1 MDLGSSP
8 TEIVERAMDSREL
21 KHILKQYKREDLV
34 LKVVGREEYM
44 LKEKRISSYKVWVY
58 LYQLLCRSDKVCTH
72 MLKINNN
79 NPVYIYMKINSI
91 R

>member
-21 KHILKQYKREDLV
+21 RHILKAYKRDDLV

-44 LKEKRISSYKVWVY
+44 LKEKRISCYKVRPTRW
-58 LYQLLCRSDKVCTH
+58 LLPYDQRYSGTAV
-72 MLKINNN
+72 LG
-79 NPVYIYMKINSI
+79 
-91 R
+91 

>member
-21 KHILKQYKREDLV
+21 KHLLMGYRCDDLV

-44 LKEKRISSYKVWVY
+44 LKEKRLSSYKV
-58 LYQLLCRSDKVCTH
+58 LL
-72 MLKINNN
+72 
-79 NPVYIYMKINSI
+79 
-91 R
+91 

>member
-21 KHILKQYKREDLV
+21 NHLLKNYRREDLV

-44 LKEKRISSYKVWVY
+44 LKEKRLSSYKVHTCISV
-58 LYQLLCRSDKVCTH
+58 H
-72 MLKINNN
+72 GA
-79 NPVYIYMKINSI
+79 
-91 R
+91 

>member
-21 KHILKQYKREDLV
+21 KHLLKGYRREDLV

-44 LKEKRISSYKVWVY
+44 LKEKRISSYKVY
-58 LYQLLCRSDKVCTH
+58 TPIDQN
-72 MLKINNN
+72 I
-79 NPVYIYMKINSI
+79 
-91 R
+91 

>member
-44 LKEKRISSYKVWVY
+44 LKEKRISSYKVCMGVY

-72 MLKINNN
+72 MLK
-79 NPVYIYMKINSI
+79 
-91 R
+91 

>member
-21 KHILKQYKREDLV
+21 KHLLMGYRCDDLV

-44 LKEKRISSYKVWVY
+44 LKEKRLSSYRVY
-58 LYQLLCRSDKVCTH
+58 TIIVCR
-72 MLKINNN
+72 LKS
-79 NPVYIYMKINSI
+79 V
-91 R
+91 RFHT